1 MEPSEVLMTRLIMIP
16 MMVITGRPYGIWRD
30 WFFKKTMPTVSWSKA
45 LIDGFAFLS
54 FQLPIYALTLVIAGA
69 NQNEVII
76 LLTSTSFLMFAVS
89 RPFGVYL
96 EAVRTWANV
105 TNP

>member
-1 MEPSEVLMTRLIMIP
+1 
-16 MMVITGRPYGIWRD
+16 
-30 WFFKKTMPTVSWSKA
+30 
-45 LIDGFAFLS
+45 
-54 FQLPIYALTLVIAGA
+54 
-69 NQNEVII
+69 VII
-76 LLTSTSFLMFAVS
+76 LLTSTSFLMFIVS

>member
-1 MEPSEVLMTRLIMIP
+1 
-16 MMVITGRPYGIWRD
+16 
-30 WFFKKTMPTVSWSKA
+30 
-45 LIDGFAFLS
+45 
-54 FQLPIYALTLVIAGA
+54 LTLVIAGA

-76 LLTSTSFLMFAVS
+76 LLTSTSFLMFIVS

-96 EAVRTWANV
+96 EAVRTWAKV